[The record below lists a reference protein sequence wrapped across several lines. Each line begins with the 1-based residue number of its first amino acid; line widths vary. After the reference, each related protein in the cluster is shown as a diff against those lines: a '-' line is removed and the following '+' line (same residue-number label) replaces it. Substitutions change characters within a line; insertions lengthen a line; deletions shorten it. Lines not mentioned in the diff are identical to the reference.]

1 MLGEASRLAFHPLL
15 VRLMFGKLTRGILI
29 WGQHHANTSQ
39 PLFSVTQASPRD
51 AELEECELWLL
62 IQTFEVRDEEEGSE
76 TGAGLPRLPRS
87 QVVGTNAA
95 TADLPSLPQD
105 SSRAFW

>member
-1 MLGEASRLAFHPLL
+1 M
-15 VRLMFGKLTRGILI
+15 
-29 WGQHHANTSQ
+29 
-39 PLFSVTQASPRD
+39 
-51 AELEECELWLL
+51 ELEECALWLL

-76 TGAGLPRLPRS
+76 TGAGLPRLPQS